1 MIVTGGH
8 LQVPACCL
16 SAAGNAV
23 SGKGRQRIMTETKD
37 YVRKVQYY
45 ETDRM
50 GIVHHSNYIRW
61 MEEARTDVL
70 EQIGLPYDKI
80 ERAGIL
86 IPVLGVSCDYRI
98 SFRYSEVFRVK
109 VIPEKFNGIKIE
121 PAVRNIWAG
130 GWKAPCS
137 GGDKPLLPG
146 QENETGP
153 YEEGLS

>member
-1 MIVTGGH
+1 M
-8 LQVPACCL
+8 PACCL

-86 IPVLGVSCDYRI
+86 TRFWAYPVI
-98 SFRYSEVFRVK
+98 TVFPSG
-109 VIPEKFNGIKIE
+109 ILKF
-121 PAVRNIWAG
+121 
-130 GWKAPCS
+130 S
-137 GGDKPLLPG
+137 G
-146 QENETGP
+146 
-153 YEEGLS
+153 

>member
-61 MEEARTDVL
+61 MEEAFEKQDFAYWEKAFKENDIPFQKCFTMND
-70 EQIGLPYDKI
+70 
-80 ERAGIL
+80 IL
-86 IPVLGVSCDYRI
+86 ND
-98 SFRYSEVFRVK
+98 
-109 VIPEKFNGIKIE
+109 
-121 PAVRNIWAG
+121 
-130 GWKAPCS
+130 
-137 GGDKPLLPG
+137 
-146 QENETGP
+146 QE
-153 YEEGLS
+153 L

>member
-80 ERAGIL
+80 ESGDSDTGSGRIL
-86 IPVLGVSCDYRI
+86 
-98 SFRYSEVFRVK
+98 
-109 VIPEKFNGIKIE
+109 
-121 PAVRNIWAG
+121 
-130 GWKAPCS
+130 
-137 GGDKPLLPG
+137 
-146 QENETGP
+146 
-153 YEEGLS
+153 

>member
-80 ERAGIL
+80 ERAGDSDTGSGRIL
-86 IPVLGVSCDYRI
+86 
-98 SFRYSEVFRVK
+98 
-109 VIPEKFNGIKIE
+109 
-121 PAVRNIWAG
+121 
-130 GWKAPCS
+130 
-137 GGDKPLLPG
+137 
-146 QENETGP
+146 
-153 YEEGLS
+153 

>member
-70 EQIGLPYDKI
+70 EQIDFLMTRLR
-80 ERAGIL
+80 ERG
-86 IPVLGVSCDYRI
+86 
-98 SFRYSEVFRVK
+98 F
-109 VIPEKFNGIKIE
+109 
-121 PAVRNIWAG
+121 
-130 GWKAPCS
+130 
-137 GGDKPLLPG
+137 
-146 QENETGP
+146 
-153 YEEGLS
+153 